1 MSGPGWR
8 ASWTGIPVDARGPGV
23 NDLDVAVIGNG
34 TIASLI
40 DRDGRHVWTCWP
52 RLDGD
57 PIFHALVGGEGGYWT
72 IEPHHKATA
81 RRRYVGNSAI
91 LETEVED
98 ETGALIRITDFAPR
112 CRRFGRLFRPATL
125 MRRIEP
131 VRGRFRG
138 TIQLRLNGRYG
149 AERMRKV
156 LMSNSLRL
164 VGEDQTIRLTTD
176 TSVACIAEELPIV
189 VQAPIHMIL
198 GPDESVPEAPGQL
211 FREFYDE
218 TLHYWQEWSRYLSV
232 PFEYQE
238 VVLRA
243 AITLKLCAFEE
254 TGGVVAALTTSIPE
268 APGSERNWDYRFC
281 WLRDTY
287 FTVHALNRLGA
298 TRTMEDYLRYITT
311 VVSLSEDGTLLP
323 LYPILPGTDPDE
335 KIAPALSGYRNMGP
349 VRLGNAA
356 WFQRQHD
363 VYGSVVMAAA
373 QMFYDHRLPR
383 RGDQELFQL
392 LERLGEQAARL
403 ALEPDAGIWEY
414 RGRERVHTHS
424 ALMCWV
430 ACARLAKIAGVLE
443 LPERGEYWRGHA
455 ARIRRAILEEAW
467 DAQRQTFVESFGGK
481 DLDAAL
487 LLMHEVGFLAAD
499 DPRFIGTVE
508 AIEKELRRGNHMFR
522 YAAPDDFGEP
532 ENAFTVCT
540 FWFVDALAAIGRKD
554 EARRIYEELISCR
567 NSMGLLSEDVNPL
580 TRELWGNIP
589 QSYSMV
595 GLIISGMRLSKTW
608 EEAFWR
614 DS

>member
-1 MSGPGWR
+1 MS
-8 ASWTGIPVDARGPGV
+8 
-23 NDLDVAVIGNG
+23 DLDVAVIGNG

-57 PIFHALVGGEGGYWT
+57 PVFHALLGGEGGYWA
-72 IEPHHKATA
+72 IEPHYPATV
-81 RRRYVGNSAI
+81 RRRYLGNTAI
-91 LETEVED
+91 LETEIED
-98 ETGALIRITDFAPR
+98 ETGAAIRITDFAPR
-112 CRRFGRLFRPATL
+112 SHRFGRIFRPAML
-125 MRRIEP
+125 VRRIEP
-131 VRGRFRG
+131 IRGR
-138 TIQLRLNGRYG
+138 LRATVRLRANGRYG
-149 AERMRKV
+149 AETLRKV
-156 LMSNSLRL
+156 PTSNSLRF

-176 TSVACIAEELPIV
+176 MSVACIAEELPILV
-189 VQAPIHMIL
+189 HAPIHMLL
-198 GPDESVPEAPGQL
+198 GPDESVPAAPSQMVNEL
-211 FREFYDE
+211 LEE
-218 TLHYWQEWSRYLSV
+218 TLFYWEEWSRYLSI

-254 TGGVVAALTTSIPE
+254 TGAVVAALTTSIPE
-268 APGSERNWDYRFC
+268 APGSQRNWDYRFC

-298 TRTMEDYLRYITT
+298 TRTMEDHLRYITT
-311 VVSLSEDGTLLP
+311 IVALSEDGTLLP
-323 LYPILPGTDPDE
+323 LYPVLPGTDPDE
-335 KIAPALSGYRNMGP
+335 RTAPALTGYLGMGP
-349 VRLGNAA
+349 VRIGNAA

-383 RGDQELFQL
+383 RGDIELFRL

-430 ACARLAKIAGVLE
+430 ACSRLAKIAGVLE
-443 LPERGEYWRGHA
+443 LTERGDYWRMHA
-455 ARIRRAILEEAW
+455 ASIRRAILEQAW
-467 DAQRQTFVESFGGK
+467 DPERRTFVESFGGK

-522 YAAPDDFGEP
+522 YAAADDFGAP

-540 FWFVDALAAIGRKD
+540 FWFVDALAAIGRRD
-554 EARRIYEELISCR
+554 EARQIYEELISCR
-567 NSMGLLSEDVNPL
+567 NSMGILSEDVDPA
-580 TRELWGNIP
+580 TRELWGNVP
-589 QSYSMV
+589 QTYSMV
-595 GLIISGMRLSKTW
+595 GLIVSGMRLSKTW

>member
-1 MSGPGWR
+1 VSGL
-8 ASWTGIPVDARGPGV
+8 
-23 NDLDVAVIGNG
+23 DLGVIGNG

-40 DRDGRHVWTCWP
+40 DEQGRHVWTCWP

-57 PIFHALVGGEGGYWT
+57 PIFHALLGGEGGFWSV
-72 IEPHHKATA
+72 EPARPATA
-81 RRRYVGNSAI
+81 RRRYVGNTAI
-91 LETEVED
+91 LETELED
-98 ETGALIRITDFAPR
+98 ETGAVIRITDLAPR
-112 CRRFGRLFRPATL
+112 CRRFGRMFRPATL
-125 MRRIEP
+125 LRRIEP
-131 VRGRFRG
+131 VQGRFPCTVR
-138 TIQLRLNGRYG
+138 LRANSRYG
-149 AERMRKV
+149 AEPMRPV
-156 LMSNSLRL
+156 ALSNSLRL
-164 VGEDQTIRLTTD
+164 ISGDEAIRLTTD
-176 TSVACIAEELPIV
+176 MSVACIAEELPIV
-189 VQAPIHMIL
+189 VHAPIHMIL
-198 GPDESVPEAPGQL
+198 SADTSVLESPAQV
-211 FREFYDE
+211 FRELYEE
-218 TLHYWQEWSRYLSV
+218 TLFYWQEWSRYLSV
-232 PFEYQE
+232 PFEYQD

-268 APGSERNWDYRFC
+268 APDSGRNWDYRFC

-311 VVSLSEDGTLLP
+311 VVTLSEDGTLLP
-323 LYPILPGTDPDE
+323 LYPILPGSTPDE
-335 KIAPALSGYRNMGP
+335 TEAPALSGYRGMGP
-349 VRLGNAA
+349 VRVGNAA

-373 QMFYDHRLPR
+373 QMFYDHRLPV
-383 RGDQELFQL
+383 RGDLELFQL

-430 ACARLAKIAGVLE
+430 ACSRLAKIAGVLG
-443 LPERGEYWRGHA
+443 LPEERGDYWRAHA

-467 DAQRQTFVESFGGK
+467 DAERQTFVESFGGK

-499 DPRFIGTVE
+499 DPRFVGTVE
-508 AIEKELRRGNHMFR
+508 AIERDLRRGNHLFR
-522 YAAPDDFGEP
+522 YKAPDDFGEP

-540 FWFVDALAAIGRKD
+540 FWFLDALAAIGRKD
-554 EARRIYEELISCR
+554 EARAIYEELISCR
-567 NSMGLLSEDVNPL
+567 NSLGLLSEDVNPL
-580 TRELWGNIP
+580 TKELWGNIP